1 MSPKTVFQKRCSKTV
16 FQKQFSKNSF
26 PTTVFPKTVF
36 QKQFSKNGFPKTVF
50 QKRFSKDWFF
60 NNWFP
65 KNWFP
70 KNWFSNNWFPKNWF
84 PISCSCESLRY
95 WSLLHVLISMSFL
108 HNLLKKSGSIP
119 ARTLNSTTHKKKD
132 SEMMSASHHGCLDLE
147 LLSELFLF
155 SASLRPQTW
164 LVFSVSY
171 FSQIVLPA
179 MAPSPSMFSS
189 GVPGSEA
196 CFRGSGSGFEACF

>member
-16 FQKQFSKNSF
+16 FQKQFSKNGF

-70 KNWFSNNWFPKNWF
+70 KNWFSNHWFPKNWF
-84 PISCSCESLRY
+84 SNARMMQEVYMDWCRYVVVEDKTSMTTSQFSHILPREKCRHMGDCAFKTVNSLPQIINQCLTSTVCPP
-95 WSLLHVLISMSFL
+95 WI
-108 HNLLKKSGSIP
+108 
-119 ARTLNSTTHKKKD
+119 RTCNETGYL
-132 SEMMSASHHGCLDLE
+132 
-147 LLSELFLF
+147 
-155 SASLRPQTW
+155 
-164 LVFSVSY
+164 
-171 FSQIVLPA
+171 
-179 MAPSPSMFSS
+179 
-189 GVPGSEA
+189 
-196 CFRGSGSGFEACF
+196 